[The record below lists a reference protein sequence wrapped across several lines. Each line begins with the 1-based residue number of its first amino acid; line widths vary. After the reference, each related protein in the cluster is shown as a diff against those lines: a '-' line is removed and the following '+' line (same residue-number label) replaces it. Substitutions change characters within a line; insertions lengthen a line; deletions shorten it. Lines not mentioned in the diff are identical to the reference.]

1 MNKKLIIRTLYII
14 LIANIFITL
23 MMSSLIMSFKG
34 AKENVLFSFENDPEF
49 MLALFLGF
57 IILYPLSSIIFFT
70 FAIIIQLLIRAIR
83 KDGPAEI

>member
-1 MNKKLIIRTLYII
+1 MNKKLIIRTLYIV

-23 MMSSLIMSFKG
+23 MMSSLILSFKG
-34 AKENVLFSFENDPEF
+34 AKENVLFSFENDLEF

>member
-34 AKENVLFSFENDPEF
+34 AKENVLFSFENDLEF

>member
-1 MNKKLIIRTLYII
+1 MNKKLIIRTLYIV

-34 AKENVLFSFENDPEF
+34 AKENVLFSFENDLEF